1 MKKVFSLTLI
11 FSTLIYS
18 EVNWEREQVCP
29 VPDPTFVNSLIKKM
43 SIEEKVGQVIQ
54 ADLDF
59 IKPSDLRDYPIGSV
73 LNGGNTSPRGKL
85 RASPAE
91 WKSVAQEF
99 YEESKR
105 TGASIPVL
113 WGTDAVHGH
122 SNVFG
127 ATIFP
132 HNIGIGAAA
141 NPQLVKDIGAAVA
154 EEVLA
159 TGLFWTFAPTVTIPQ
174 NFRWGRTYEGYS
186 EDPVLVSK
194 LGSAFIEGLQ
204 GTEKEFLNDAK
215 ILGTAKHFLGDGGTY
230 LGIDQ
235 GDTRA
240 NEENMRVIHGEPY
253 FASLNS
259 CVRVVMASFN
269 SWNGSKVHGNKYLLT
284 EVLKEKMNFTGF
296 VVGDWNGH
304 QQVPGCNAGSCPESF
319 NAGVDMFMVPE
330 NWKALYKNTVKQV
343 KDGEISIERLD
354 DAVKRILT
362 VKQQLGMFEGR
373 VPNQTKYSEV
383 GLQKNREI
391 ARRAVRES
399 LVLIKNN
406 NAVLPIKDQ
415 QKILV
420 IGDSADS
427 LKIQTGG
434 WTLDWQGANN
444 TNSDFPGSVTFLQA
458 LKEYENLEITHK
470 NSLSNLDL
478 NKNYDLVI
486 VAYGEEPYAEG
497 IGDRKN
503 LFYRDSKT
511 LNTLKRLKR
520 NGNKVV
526 SIFFTGRPLWTNEF
540 INLSDAFVVAWL
552 PGTESRG
559 MTDVLV
565 ANEDGSVNYDFQG
578 KLPFSWPS
586 DPNQSTIAFYDPASD
601 AEFDYGYGLT
611 YKSPKALAS
620 LDESFEKTDD
630 YGDLVEIFSGKFN
643 SPFEGFIQENNSPQ
657 IKLSSTN
664 NTTQNDIV
672 QIDFIDVDKQ
682 DDTLRVTFNADGN
695 LNSFHILTTEVVGLE
710 DFQSGF
716 LNFNA
721 RVVESSGAIFL
732 AATCGFG
739 CMGSIDVT
747 SLLVKSKSFDG
758 YSVPLKCL
766 TDKGLDLSKTIS
778 PMILFGPADLT
789 IDFKNISLSKN
800 SLKKK
805 FSC

>member
-91 WKSVAQEF
+91 WKSLAQEF

-284 EVLKEKMNFTGF
+284 EVLKDKMNFTGF

-444 TNSDFPGSVTFLQA
+444 TNSDFPGSITFLQA

-586 DPNQSTIAFYDPASD
+586 DPNQSTIAFYDPSSN

-620 LDESFEKTDD
+620 LDESFEKSDD

-643 SPFEGFIQENNSPQ
+643 NPFEGFIQENNSPQ

>member
-18 EVNWEREQVCP
+18 QVNWEREQVCP

-91 WKSVAQEF
+91 WKSLAQEF

-586 DPNQSTIAFYDPASD
+586 DPNQSTIAFYDPASN

-620 LDESFEKTDD
+620 LDESFEKSDD

-643 SPFEGFIQENNSPQ
+643 NPFEGFIQENNSPQ

>member
-1 MKKVFSLTLI
+1 M
-11 FSTLIYS
+11 
-18 EVNWEREQVCP
+18 
-29 VPDPTFVNSLIKKM
+29 
-43 SIEEKVGQVIQ
+43 
-54 ADLDF
+54 
-59 IKPSDLRDYPIGSV
+59 
-73 LNGGNTSPRGKL
+73 
-85 RASPAE
+85 
-91 WKSVAQEF
+91 
-99 YEESKR
+99 
-105 TGASIPVL
+105 
-113 WGTDAVHGH
+113 
-122 SNVFG
+122 
-127 ATIFP
+127 
-132 HNIGIGAAA
+132 
-141 NPQLVKDIGAAVA
+141 
-154 EEVLA
+154 
-159 TGLFWTFAPTVTIPQ
+159 
-174 NFRWGRTYEGYS
+174 
-186 EDPVLVSK
+186 
-194 LGSAFIEGLQ
+194 
-204 GTEKEFLNDAK
+204 
-215 ILGTAKHFLGDGGTY
+215 GTAKHFLGDGGTY

-304 QQVPGCNAGSCPESF
+304 QQVPGCNTGSCPESF

-343 KDGEISIERLD
+343 KDGEISKERLD

-406 NAVLPIKDQ
+406 NATLPIKNK

-444 TNSDFPGSVTFLQA
+444 TNSDFPGSITFLQA

-620 LDESFEKTDD
+620 LDESFEKSDD

-643 SPFEGFIQENNSPQ
+643 NPFEGFIQENNSPQ

-664 NTTQNDIV
+664 NTTQNGVV

-682 DDTLRVTFNADGN
+682 DDTLRVIFNADGN

-789 IDFKNISLSKN
+789 IDFKNISISKN

>member
-11 FSTLIYS
+11 LSSLIYS
-18 EVNWEREQVCP
+18 EVNWEREQICP
-29 VPDPTFVNSLIKKM
+29 LPDPTFVNNLMKTM

-59 IKPSDLRDYPIGSV
+59 IKPSDLRDFPIGSV

-91 WKSVAQEF
+91 WKSLAQEF
-99 YEESKR
+99 YKESKK

-141 NPQLVKDIGAAVA
+141 NPQLVEDIGAAVA

-186 EDPVLVSK
+186 EDPILVSK

-204 GTEKEFLNDAK
+204 GTEKEFLNDTK

-304 QQVPGCNAGSCPESF
+304 QQVPGCNTGSCPESF

-343 KDGEISIERLD
+343 KDGEISKERLD

-373 VPNQTKYSEV
+373 VPIQTKYSEV
-383 GLQKNREI
+383 GLQKNRDI

-406 NAVLPIKDQ
+406 NLTLPIKNK

-444 TNSDFPGSVTFLQA
+444 TNSDFPGSITFLQA

-611 YKSPKALAS
+611 YKSLKALAL
-620 LDESFEKTDD
+620 LDESFEKSED
-630 YGDLVEIFSGKFN
+630 YGDMVEIFSGKFN

-664 NTTQNDIV
+664 NTTQNDVV

-682 DDTLRVTFNADGN
+682 DDTLRVIFNADGN

>member
-29 VPDPTFVNSLIKKM
+29 VPDPTFVNNLIKKM

-91 WKSVAQEF
+91 WKSLAQEF

-141 NPQLVKDIGAAVA
+141 NPQLVKEIGSAVA

-620 LDESFEKTDD
+620 LDESFEKSDD

-643 SPFEGFIQENNSPQ
+643 NPFEGFIQENNSPQ

>member
-1 MKKVFSLTLI
+1 MKKVFSLSLI
-11 FSTLIYS
+11 LSSLIYS
-18 EVNWEREQVCP
+18 EVNWEREQICP
-29 VPDPTFVNSLIKKM
+29 LPDPAFVNNLMKTM

-91 WKSVAQEF
+91 WKSLAQEF
-99 YEESKR
+99 YEESKK

-141 NPQLVKDIGAAVA
+141 NPQLVEDIGVAVA

-204 GTEKEFLNDAK
+204 GTKKEFLNDTK

-304 QQVPGCNAGSCPESF
+304 QQVPGCNTGSCPESF

-343 KDGEISIERLD
+343 KDGEISKERLD

-383 GLQKNREI
+383 GLQKNRDI

-406 NAVLPIKDQ
+406 NAILPIKNK

-444 TNSDFPGSVTFLQA
+444 TNSDFPGSITFLEA

-620 LDESFEKTDD
+620 LDESFEKSDD

-643 SPFEGFIQENNSPQ
+643 NPFEGFIQENNSPQ

>member
-91 WKSVAQEF
+91 WKSLAQEF

-343 KDGEISIERLD
+343 KDGEISKERLD

-406 NAVLPIKDQ
+406 NATLPIKDQ

-620 LDESFEKTDD
+620 LDESFEKSDD

-643 SPFEGFIQENNSPQ
+643 NPFEGFIQENNSPQ

>member
-91 WKSVAQEF
+91 WKSLAQEF

-444 TNSDFPGSVTFLQA
+444 TNSDFPGSITFLQA

-586 DPNQSTIAFYDPASD
+586 DPNQSTIAFYDPASN

-620 LDESFEKTDD
+620 LDESFEKLDD

-643 SPFEGFIQENNSPQ
+643 NPFEGFIQENNSPQ

>member
-1 MKKVFSLTLI
+1 MKKVFSLSLI
-11 FSTLIYS
+11 LSSLIYS
-18 EVNWEREQVCP
+18 EVNWEREQICP
-29 VPDPTFVNSLIKKM
+29 LPDPTFVNNLMKTM

-59 IKPSDLRDYPIGSV
+59 IEPSDLKDYPIGSV

-91 WKSVAQEF
+91 WKSLAQEF
-99 YEESKR
+99 YEESKK
-105 TGASIPVL
+105 TGVSIPVL

-141 NPQLVKDIGAAVA
+141 NPQLVEDIGAAVA

-204 GTEKEFLNDAK
+204 GTKKEFLNDTK

-304 QQVPGCNAGSCPESF
+304 QQVPGCNTGSCPESF

-343 KDGEISIERLD
+343 KDGEISKERLD

-383 GLQKNREI
+383 GLQKNRDI

-406 NAVLPIKDQ
+406 NATLPIKNK

-444 TNSDFPGSVTFLQA
+444 TNSDFPGSITFLQA

-520 NGNKVV
+520 NGNKVI

-620 LDESFEKTDD
+620 LDESFEKSDD

-643 SPFEGFIQENNSPQ
+643 NPFEGFIQENNSPQ

-695 LNSFHILTTEVVGLE
+695 LNSFHILTTEVIGLE

-778 PMILFGPADLT
+778 PMILFGPADLA

>member
-11 FSTLIYS
+11 FSSLIHS

-29 VPDPTFVNSLIKKM
+29 VPDPAFVNNLITKM

-85 RASPAE
+85 RASPSE
-91 WKSVAQEF
+91 WKSLAQEF

-141 NPQLVKDIGAAVA
+141 NPQLVKEIGAAVA

-343 KDGEISIERLD
+343 KDGEISKERLD

-478 NKNYDLVI
+478 NNNYDLVI

-620 LDESFEKTDD
+620 LDESFEKSDEF
-630 YGDLVEIFSGKFN
+630 GDLIEIFSGKFN
-643 SPFEGFIQENNSPQ
+643 NPFEGFIQENNSPQ

-664 NTTQNDIV
+664 NTTQNEVV
-672 QIDFIDVDKQ
+672 QTDFIDVDKQ
-682 DDTLRVTFNADGN
+682 DDTLRVIFNADGN
-695 LNSFHILTTEVVGLE
+695 LNSFHILTTEVIGLE

-747 SLLVKSKSFDG
+747 SLLVKSQSFDG

-789 IDFKNISLSKN
+789 IDFKNISISKN

-805 FSC
+805 LSC

>member
-1 MKKVFSLTLI
+1 MKKVFSLSLI
-11 FSTLIYS
+11 LSSLIYP
-18 EVNWEREQVCP
+18 EVNWEREQICP
-29 VPDPTFVNSLIKKM
+29 LPDPTFVNNLMKTM

-59 IKPSDLRDYPIGSV
+59 IEPSDLRDYPIGSV

-85 RASPAE
+85 RSSPAE
-91 WKSVAQEF
+91 WKSLAQEF
-99 YEESKR
+99 YEESKK

-141 NPQLVKDIGAAVA
+141 NPQLVEDIGVAVA

-204 GTEKEFLNDAK
+204 GTKKEFLNDTK

-470 NSLSNLDL
+470 NSLSNFDL

-620 LDESFEKTDD
+620 LDESFEKSDD

-643 SPFEGFIQENNSPQ
+643 NPFEGFIQENNSPQ

-682 DDTLRVTFNADGN
+682 DDTLRVAFNADGN

>member
-1 MKKVFSLTLI
+1 MRKVFSLILI
-11 FSTLIYS
+11 LSSLIYS
-18 EVNWEREQVCP
+18 EVNWEREQICP
-29 VPDPTFVNSLIKKM
+29 LPDPTFVNNLMKTM

-59 IKPSDLRDYPIGSV
+59 IEPSDLRDYPIGSV

-91 WKSVAQEF
+91 WKSLAQEF
-99 YEESKR
+99 YEESKK

-141 NPQLVKDIGAAVA
+141 NPQLVEDIGAAVA

-240 NEENMRVIHGEPY
+240 NEENMRLIHGEPY

-296 VVGDWNGH
+296 IVGDWNGH
-304 QQVPGCNAGSCPESF
+304 QQVPGCNTGSCPESF

-330 NWKALYKNTVKQV
+330 NWKTLYKNTVKQV
-343 KDGEISIERLD
+343 KSGEISRERLD

-383 GLQKNREI
+383 GLQKNRDI

-406 NAVLPIKDQ
+406 NATLPIKNK

-444 TNSDFPGSVTFLQA
+444 ANSDFPGSVTFLQA

-586 DPNQSTIAFYDPASD
+586 NPNQSTIAFYDPASD

-611 YKSPKALAS
+611 YKSLKALAL
-620 LDESFEKTDD
+620 LDESFEKSKD
-630 YGDLVEIFSGKFN
+630 YGDMVEIFSGKFN

-657 IKLSSTN
+657 IKLNSTN
-664 NTTQNDIV
+664 NTTQNDVV

-682 DDTLRVTFNADGN
+682 DDTLRVIFNADGN
-695 LNSFHILTTEVVGLE
+695 LNSFHILTTEVIGLE

-747 SLLVKSKSFDG
+747 SLLMKSKSFDG

-789 IDFKNISLSKN
+789 IDFKNVSISKN

>member
-11 FSTLIYS
+11 FSSLIHS

-29 VPDPTFVNSLIKKM
+29 VPDPAFVNNLITKM

-85 RASPAE
+85 RASPSE
-91 WKSVAQEF
+91 WKSLAQEF

-141 NPQLVKDIGAAVA
+141 NPQLVKEIGAAVA

-343 KDGEISIERLD
+343 KDGEISKERLD

-406 NAVLPIKDQ
+406 NATLPIKDQ

-478 NKNYDLVI
+478 NNNYDLVI

-620 LDESFEKTDD
+620 LDESFEKSDD
-630 YGDLVEIFSGKFN
+630 FGDLIEIFSGKFN
-643 SPFEGFIQENNSPQ
+643 NPFEGFIQENNSPQ

-664 NTTQNDIV
+664 NTTQNEVV
-672 QIDFIDVDKQ
+672 QTDFIDVDKQ
-682 DDTLRVTFNADGN
+682 DDTLRVIFNADGN

-747 SLLVKSKSFDG
+747 SLLVKSQSFDG

-789 IDFKNISLSKN
+789 IDFKNISISKN

-805 FSC
+805 LSC

>member
-91 WKSVAQEF
+91 WKSLAQEF

-586 DPNQSTIAFYDPASD
+586 DPDQSTIAFYDPASD

-620 LDESFEKTDD
+620 LDESFEKSDD

-643 SPFEGFIQENNSPQ
+643 NPFEGFIQENNSPQ

>member
-1 MKKVFSLTLI
+1 MKKVFSLSLI
-11 FSTLIYS
+11 LSSLIYS
-18 EVNWEREQVCP
+18 EVNWEREQICP
-29 VPDPTFVNSLIKKM
+29 LPDPTFVNNLMKTM

-73 LNGGNTSPRGKL
+73 LNGGNTSPRGEL

-91 WKSVAQEF
+91 WKSLAQEF
-99 YEESKR
+99 YEESKK

-141 NPQLVKDIGAAVA
+141 NPQLVEDIGAAVA

-204 GTEKEFLNDAK
+204 GTKKEFLNDTK

-304 QQVPGCNAGSCPESF
+304 QQVPGCNTGSCPESF

-343 KDGEISIERLD
+343 KDGEISKERLD

-611 YKSPKALAS
+611 YKSPKALTS
-620 LDESFEKTDD
+620 LDESFEKSDD

-643 SPFEGFIQENNSPQ
+643 NPFEGFIQENNSPQ

-695 LNSFHILTTEVVGLE
+695 LNSFHILTTEVIGLE

-747 SLLVKSKSFDG
+747 SLLLKSESFDG

-789 IDFKNISLSKN
+789 IDFKNVSISKN

>member
-1 MKKVFSLTLI
+1 MKKVFSLSLI
-11 FSTLIYS
+11 LSSLIYS
-18 EVNWEREQVCP
+18 EVNWEREQICP
-29 VPDPTFVNSLIKKM
+29 LPDPTFVNNLMKTM

-91 WKSVAQEF
+91 WKSLAQEF
-99 YEESKR
+99 YEESKK

-141 NPQLVKDIGAAVA
+141 NPQLVEDIGAAVA

-204 GTEKEFLNDAK
+204 GTKKEFLNDTK

-304 QQVPGCNAGSCPESF
+304 QQVPGCNTGSCPESF

-343 KDGEISIERLD
+343 KDGEISKERLD

-383 GLQKNREI
+383 GLQKNRDI

-406 NAVLPIKDQ
+406 NATLPIKNK

-444 TNSDFPGSVTFLQA
+444 TNSDFPGSITFLQA

-620 LDESFEKTDD
+620 LDESFEKSDD

-643 SPFEGFIQENNSPQ
+643 NPFEGFIQENNSPQ

-695 LNSFHILTTEVVGLE
+695 LNSFHILTTEVIGLE

-778 PMILFGPADLT
+778 PMILFGPADLA

>member
-1 MKKVFSLTLI
+1 MKKVFSLSLI
-11 FSTLIYS
+11 LSSLIYS
-18 EVNWEREQVCP
+18 EVNWEREQICP
-29 VPDPTFVNSLIKKM
+29 LPDPTFVNNLMKTM

-73 LNGGNTSPRGKL
+73 LNGGNTSPRGEL

-91 WKSVAQEF
+91 WKSLAQEF
-99 YEESKR
+99 YEESKK

-141 NPQLVKDIGAAVA
+141 NPQLVEDIGAAVA

-204 GTEKEFLNDAK
+204 GTKKEFLNDTK

-304 QQVPGCNAGSCPESF
+304 QQVPGCNTGSCPESF

-343 KDGEISIERLD
+343 KDGEISKERLD

-620 LDESFEKTDD
+620 LDESFEKSDD

-643 SPFEGFIQENNSPQ
+643 NPFEGFIQENNSPQ

-695 LNSFHILTTEVVGLE
+695 LNSFHILTTEVIGLE

-789 IDFKNISLSKN
+789 IDFKNISISKN

>member
-29 VPDPTFVNSLIKKM
+29 VPDPTFVNNLIKKM

-91 WKSVAQEF
+91 WKSLAQEF

-204 GTEKEFLNDAK
+204 GTEKEFLNDGK

-620 LDESFEKTDD
+620 LDESFEKSDD

-643 SPFEGFIQENNSPQ
+643 NPFEGFIQENNSPQ

-664 NTTQNDIV
+664 NTTQNEIV

>member
-1 MKKVFSLTLI
+1 MRKVFSLTLI
-11 FSTLIYS
+11 LSSLIYS
-18 EVNWEREQVCP
+18 EVNWEREQICP
-29 VPDPTFVNSLIKKM
+29 LPDQTFVNNLMKTM

-59 IKPSDLRDYPIGSV
+59 IEPSDLRDYPIGSV

-91 WKSVAQEF
+91 WKSLAQEF
-99 YEESKR
+99 YEESKK

-141 NPQLVKDIGAAVA
+141 NPQLVEDIGAAVA

-204 GTEKEFLNDAK
+204 GTKKEFLNDTK

-304 QQVPGCNAGSCPESF
+304 QQVPGCNTGSCPESF

-343 KDGEISIERLD
+343 KDGEISKERLD

-383 GLQKNREI
+383 GLQKNRDI

-406 NAVLPIKDQ
+406 NATLPIKNK

-444 TNSDFPGSVTFLQA
+444 ANSDFPGSVTFLQA

-511 LNTLKRLKR
+511 LNTLKRLKK
-520 NGNKVV
+520 NGNRVV

-586 DPNQSTIAFYDPASD
+586 DPNQSTIAFYDPASN

-620 LDESFEKTDD
+620 LDESFEKSDD

-664 NTTQNDIV
+664 NTTQNDVV

-682 DDTLRVTFNADGN
+682 DDTLRVIFNADGN

-747 SLLVKSKSFDG
+747 SLLMKSKSFDG

-789 IDFKNISLSKN
+789 IDFKNISISKN

>member
-1 MKKVFSLTLI
+1 MRKVFSFTLI
-11 FSTLIYS
+11 LSSLIYS
-18 EVNWEREQVCP
+18 EISWEREQVCP
-29 VPDPTFVNSLIKKM
+29 VPDPAFVNNLMKNM

-91 WKSVAQEF
+91 WKSLAQEF
-99 YEESKR
+99 YEESKK

-141 NPQLVKDIGAAVA
+141 NPELVEDIGTAVA

-194 LGSAFIEGLQ
+194 LGSSFIKGLQ

-240 NEENMRVIHGEPY
+240 NEENMRLIHGEPY

-284 EVLKEKMNFTGF
+284 NVLKEKMNFTGF

-304 QQVPGCNAGSCPESF
+304 QQVPGCNTGSCPESF

-343 KDGEISIERLD
+343 KNGEISEERLD

-362 VKQQLGMFEGR
+362 VKEQLGMFKGR
-373 VPNQTKYSEV
+373 VPKQTKYSQV
-383 GLQKNREI
+383 GLQKNRDI

-406 NAVLPIKDQ
+406 SATLPIKNK

-444 TNSDFPGSVTFLQA
+444 TNSDFPGSITFLQA
-458 LKEYENLEITHK
+458 LKEYGNLEITHK

-486 VAYGEEPYAEG
+486 VAYGEDPYAEG

-559 MTDVLV
+559 ITDVLV
-565 ANEDGSVNYDFQG
+565 ANNDGSVNYDFKG

-611 YKSPKALAS
+611 YKSPKALAL
-620 LDESFEKTDD
+620 LDENFEKSND

-664 NTTQNDIV
+664 NRTQNDIV

-682 DDTLRVTFNADGN
+682 DDTLRVIFNADGN
-695 LNSFHILTTEVVGLE
+695 LNSFHVLTTEVVGLE
-710 DFQSGF
+710 NFQSGF

-721 RVVESSGAIFL
+721 RVMESSGTLFL

-747 SLLVKSKSFDG
+747 SLLNKSKSFDG

-778 PMILFGPADLT
+778 PMILFGPADLM
-789 IDFKNISLSKN
+789 IDFKNISISKK

-805 FSC
+805 FNC

>member
-1 MKKVFSLTLI
+1 MKKVFSLSLI
-11 FSTLIYS
+11 LSSLIYS
-18 EVNWEREQVCP
+18 EVNWEREQICP
-29 VPDPTFVNSLIKKM
+29 LPDPTFVNNLMKTM

-91 WKSVAQEF
+91 WKSLAQEF
-99 YEESKR
+99 YEESKK

-141 NPQLVKDIGAAVA
+141 NPQLVEDIGAAVA

-204 GTEKEFLNDAK
+204 GTKKEFLNDTK

-304 QQVPGCNAGSCPESF
+304 QQVPGCNTGSCPESF

-343 KDGEISIERLD
+343 KDGEISKERLD

-383 GLQKNREI
+383 GLQKNRDI

-406 NAVLPIKDQ
+406 NATLPIKNK

-444 TNSDFPGSVTFLQA
+444 TNSDFPGSITFLQA

-520 NGNKVV
+520 NGNKVI

-620 LDESFEKTDD
+620 LDESFEKSDD

-643 SPFEGFIQENNSPQ
+643 NPFEGFIQENNSPQ

-695 LNSFHILTTEVVGLE
+695 LNSFHILTTEVIGLE

>member
-91 WKSVAQEF
+91 WKSLAQEF

-444 TNSDFPGSVTFLQA
+444 TNSDFPGSITFLQA

-611 YKSPKALAS
+611 YKSPKALAY
-620 LDESFEKTDD
+620 LDESFEKSDD

-643 SPFEGFIQENNSPQ
+643 NPFEGFIQENNSPQ
-657 IKLSSTN
+657 IKLSPTN

>member
-1 MKKVFSLTLI
+1 MKKVFSLSLI
-11 FSTLIYS
+11 LSSLIYS
-18 EVNWEREQVCP
+18 EVNWEREQICP
-29 VPDPTFVNSLIKKM
+29 LPDPTFVNNLMKTM

-73 LNGGNTSPRGKL
+73 LNGGNTSPRGEL

-91 WKSVAQEF
+91 WKSLAQEF
-99 YEESKR
+99 YEESKK

-141 NPQLVKDIGAAVA
+141 NPQLVEDIGAAVA

-204 GTEKEFLNDAK
+204 GTKKEFLNDTK

-304 QQVPGCNAGSCPESF
+304 QQVPGCNTGSCPESF

-343 KDGEISIERLD
+343 KDGEISKERLD

-511 LNTLKRLKR
+511 LNTLKGLKR
-520 NGNKVV
+520 NGYKVI

-620 LDESFEKTDD
+620 LDESFEKSDD

-643 SPFEGFIQENNSPQ
+643 NPFEGFIQENNSPQ

-695 LNSFHILTTEVVGLE
+695 LNSFHILTTEVIGLE

>member
-1 MKKVFSLTLI
+1 MKKVFSLSLI
-11 FSTLIYS
+11 LSSLIYP
-18 EVNWEREQVCP
+18 EVNWEREQICP
-29 VPDPTFVNSLIKKM
+29 LPDPTFVNNLMKTM

-91 WKSVAQEF
+91 WKSLAQEF
-99 YEESKR
+99 YEESKK

-141 NPQLVKDIGAAVA
+141 NPQLVEDIGVAVA

-204 GTEKEFLNDAK
+204 GTKKEFLNDTK

-304 QQVPGCNAGSCPESF
+304 QQVPGCNTGSCPESF

-620 LDESFEKTDD
+620 LDESFEKSDD

-643 SPFEGFIQENNSPQ
+643 NPFEGFIQENNSPQ

-695 LNSFHILTTEVVGLE
+695 LNSFHILTTEVIGLE

>member
-11 FSTLIYS
+11 FSSLIYS
-18 EVNWEREQVCP
+18 EVNWKREQICP
-29 VPDPTFVNSLIKKM
+29 LPDPTFVNNLMKTM

-59 IKPSDLRDYPIGSV
+59 IEPSDLRDYPIGSV

-91 WKSVAQEF
+91 WKSLAQEF
-99 YEESKR
+99 YEESKK

-141 NPQLVKDIGAAVA
+141 NPQLVEDIGAAVA

-240 NEENMRVIHGEPY
+240 NEGNMRVIHGEPY

-304 QQVPGCNAGSCPESF
+304 QQVPGCNTGSCPESF

-330 NWKALYKNTVKQV
+330 NWKALYRNTVKQV
-343 KDGEISIERLD
+343 KNGEISKERLD

-383 GLQKNREI
+383 GLKKNRDI

-406 NAVLPIKDQ
+406 NATLPIKHK

-444 TNSDFPGSVTFLQA
+444 TNSDFPGSITFLQA

-565 ANEDGSVNYDFQG
+565 ANDDGSVNYDFQG

-664 NTTQNDIV
+664 NTTQNGVV

-682 DDTLRVTFNADGN
+682 DDTLRVIFNADGN

-710 DFQSGF
+710 NFKSGF
-716 LNFNA
+716 LNFNS
-721 RVVESSGAIFL
+721 RIVESSGAIFL

-789 IDFKNISLSKN
+789 IDFKNISISKN
-800 SLKKK
+800 PLKKK

>member
-91 WKSVAQEF
+91 WKSLAQEF

-186 EDPVLVSK
+186 EDPVLVSI

-586 DPNQSTIAFYDPASD
+586 DPNQSTIAFYDPASN

-620 LDESFEKTDD
+620 LDESFEKSDD

-643 SPFEGFIQENNSPQ
+643 NPFEGFIQENNSPQ

>member
-1 MKKVFSLTLI
+1 MKKVFSLSLI
-11 FSTLIYS
+11 LSSLIYS
-18 EVNWEREQVCP
+18 EVNWEREQICP
-29 VPDPTFVNSLIKKM
+29 LPDPTFVNNLMKTM

-73 LNGGNTSPRGKL
+73 LNGGNTSPRGEL

-91 WKSVAQEF
+91 WKSLAQEF
-99 YEESKR
+99 YEESKK

-141 NPQLVKDIGAAVA
+141 NPQLVEDIGAAVA

-204 GTEKEFLNDAK
+204 GTKKEFLNDTK

-304 QQVPGCNAGSCPESF
+304 QQVPGCNTGSCPESF

-343 KDGEISIERLD
+343 KDGVISKERLD

-511 LNTLKRLKR
+511 LNALKRLKR

-620 LDESFEKTDD
+620 LDESFEKSDD

-643 SPFEGFIQENNSPQ
+643 NPFEGFIQENNSPQ

-695 LNSFHILTTEVVGLE
+695 LNSFHILTTEVIGLE

>member
-1 MKKVFSLTLI
+1 MKKVFSLSLI
-11 FSTLIYS
+11 LSSLIYS
-18 EVNWEREQVCP
+18 EVNWEREQICP
-29 VPDPTFVNSLIKKM
+29 LPDPTFVNNLMKTI

-59 IKPSDLRDYPIGSV
+59 IEPSDLRDYPIGSV
-73 LNGGNTSPRGKL
+73 LNGGNTSPRGEL

-91 WKSVAQEF
+91 WKSLAQEF
-99 YEESKR
+99 YEESKK

-141 NPQLVKDIGAAVA
+141 NPQLVEDIGAAVA

-204 GTEKEFLNDAK
+204 GTKKEFLNDTK

-304 QQVPGCNAGSCPESF
+304 QQVPGCNTGSCPESF

-343 KDGEISIERLD
+343 KDGEISKERLD

-620 LDESFEKTDD
+620 LDESFEKSDD

-643 SPFEGFIQENNSPQ
+643 NPFEGFIQENNSPQ
-657 IKLSSTN
+657 IKLSSTI
-664 NTTQNDIV
+664 NTTQYDIV

-695 LNSFHILTTEVVGLE
+695 LNSFHILTTEVIGLE

-789 IDFKNISLSKN
+789 IDFKNISISKN

>member
-91 WKSVAQEF
+91 WKSLAQEF

-620 LDESFEKTDD
+620 LDESFEKSDD

-643 SPFEGFIQENNSPQ
+643 NPFEGFIQENNSPQ

-695 LNSFHILTTEVVGLE
+695 LNSFHILTTEVIGLE

>member
-1 MKKVFSLTLI
+1 MKKVFSLSLI
-11 FSTLIYS
+11 LSSLIYP
-18 EVNWEREQVCP
+18 EVNWEREQICP
-29 VPDPTFVNSLIKKM
+29 LPDPTFVNNLMKTM

-91 WKSVAQEF
+91 WKSLAQEF
-99 YEESKR
+99 YEESKK

-141 NPQLVKDIGAAVA
+141 NPQLVEDIGAAVA

-204 GTEKEFLNDAK
+204 GTKKEFLNDTK

-343 KDGEISIERLD
+343 KDGEISKERLD

-383 GLQKNREI
+383 GLQKNRDI

-406 NAVLPIKDQ
+406 NAILPIKNK

-444 TNSDFPGSVTFLQA
+444 TNSDFPGSITFLEA

-620 LDESFEKTDD
+620 LDESFEKSDD

-643 SPFEGFIQENNSPQ
+643 NPFEGFIQENNSPQ

-664 NTTQNDIV
+664 NTTQNDVV

-682 DDTLRVTFNADGN
+682 DDTLRVIFNADGN

-739 CMGSIDVT
+739 CMGSVDVT

-789 IDFKNISLSKN
+789 IDFKNISISKN

>member
-18 EVNWEREQVCP
+18 EVNWEREQICP
-29 VPDPTFVNSLIKKM
+29 LPDPTFVNNLMKTM

-91 WKSVAQEF
+91 WKSLAQEF
-99 YEESKR
+99 YEESKK

-141 NPQLVKDIGAAVA
+141 NPQLVEDIGAAVA

-204 GTEKEFLNDAK
+204 GTEKEFLNDTK

-304 QQVPGCNAGSCPESF
+304 QQVPGCNTGSCPESF

-343 KDGEISIERLD
+343 KDGEISKERLD

-383 GLQKNREI
+383 GLQKNRDI

-406 NAVLPIKDQ
+406 NATLPIKNK

-611 YKSPKALAS
+611 YKSPKALTS
-620 LDESFEKTDD
+620 LDESFEKSDD

-643 SPFEGFIQENNSPQ
+643 NPFEGFIQENNSPQ

>member
-1 MKKVFSLTLI
+1 MKKVFSLSLI
-11 FSTLIYS
+11 LSSLIYP
-18 EVNWEREQVCP
+18 EVNWEREQICP
-29 VPDPTFVNSLIKKM
+29 LPDPTFVNNLMKTM

-59 IKPSDLRDYPIGSV
+59 IEPSDLRDYPIGSV

-85 RASPAE
+85 RSSPAE
-91 WKSVAQEF
+91 WKSLAQEF
-99 YEESKR
+99 YEESKK

-141 NPQLVKDIGAAVA
+141 NPQLVEDIGVAVA

-204 GTEKEFLNDAK
+204 GTKKEFLNDTK

-343 KDGEISIERLD
+343 KDGEISKERLD

-383 GLQKNREI
+383 GLQKNRDI

-406 NAVLPIKDQ
+406 NAILPIKNK

-444 TNSDFPGSVTFLQA
+444 TNSDFPGSITFLEA

-620 LDESFEKTDD
+620 LDESFEKSDD

-643 SPFEGFIQENNSPQ
+643 NPFEGFIQENNSPQ

>member
-91 WKSVAQEF
+91 WKSLAQEF

-284 EVLKEKMNFTGF
+284 EVLKDKMNFTGF

-444 TNSDFPGSVTFLQA
+444 TNSDFPGSITFLQA
-458 LKEYENLEITHK
+458 LK
-470 NSLSNLDL
+470 
-478 NKNYDLVI
+478 
-486 VAYGEEPYAEG
+486 
-497 IGDRKN
+497 
-503 LFYRDSKT
+503 
-511 LNTLKRLKR
+511 
-520 NGNKVV
+520 
-526 SIFFTGRPLWTNEF
+526 
-540 INLSDAFVVAWL
+540 
-552 PGTESRG
+552 
-559 MTDVLV
+559 
-565 ANEDGSVNYDFQG
+565 
-578 KLPFSWPS
+578 
-586 DPNQSTIAFYDPASD
+586 
-601 AEFDYGYGLT
+601 
-611 YKSPKALAS
+611 
-620 LDESFEKTDD
+620 
-630 YGDLVEIFSGKFN
+630 
-643 SPFEGFIQENNSPQ
+643 
-657 IKLSSTN
+657 
-664 NTTQNDIV
+664 
-672 QIDFIDVDKQ
+672 
-682 DDTLRVTFNADGN
+682 
-695 LNSFHILTTEVVGLE
+695 
-710 DFQSGF
+710 
-716 LNFNA
+716 
-721 RVVESSGAIFL
+721 
-732 AATCGFG
+732 
-739 CMGSIDVT
+739 
-747 SLLVKSKSFDG
+747 
-758 YSVPLKCL
+758 
-766 TDKGLDLSKTIS
+766 
-778 PMILFGPADLT
+778 
-789 IDFKNISLSKN
+789 
-800 SLKKK
+800 
-805 FSC
+805 

>member
-1 MKKVFSLTLI
+1 MKKVFSLSLI
-11 FSTLIYS
+11 LSSLIYS
-18 EVNWEREQVCP
+18 EVNWEREQICP
-29 VPDPTFVNSLIKKM
+29 LPDPTFVNNLMKTM

-73 LNGGNTSPRGKL
+73 LNGGNTSPRGEL

-91 WKSVAQEF
+91 WKSLAQEF
-99 YEESKR
+99 YEESKK

-141 NPQLVKDIGAAVA
+141 NPQLVEDIGAAVA

-204 GTEKEFLNDAK
+204 GTKKEFLNDTK

-304 QQVPGCNAGSCPESF
+304 QQVPGCNTGSCPESF

-343 KDGEISIERLD
+343 KDGVISKERLD

-620 LDESFEKTDD
+620 LDESFEKSDD

-643 SPFEGFIQENNSPQ
+643 NPFEGFIQENNSPQ

-695 LNSFHILTTEVVGLE
+695 LNSFHILTTEVIGLE

-739 CMGSIDVT
+739 CMGSVDVT
-747 SLLVKSKSFDG
+747 PLLVKSKSFDG

-789 IDFKNISLSKN
+789 IDFKNISISKN

>member
-1 MKKVFSLTLI
+1 MKT
-11 FSTLIYS
+11 
-18 EVNWEREQVCP
+18 
-29 VPDPTFVNSLIKKM
+29 M

-59 IKPSDLRDYPIGSV
+59 IEPSDLRDYPIGSV

-91 WKSVAQEF
+91 WKSLAQEF
-99 YEESKR
+99 YEESKK

-141 NPQLVKDIGAAVA
+141 NPQLVEDIGAAVA

-204 GTEKEFLNDAK
+204 GTENEFLNDAK

-240 NEENMRVIHGEPY
+240 NEENMRLIHGEPY

-259 CVRVVMASFN
+259 CIRVVMASFN

-296 VVGDWNGH
+296 IVGDWNGH
-304 QQVPGCNAGSCPESF
+304 QQVPGCNTGSCPESF

-343 KDGEISIERLD
+343 KSGEISRERLD

-383 GLQKNREI
+383 GLQKNRDI

-406 NAVLPIKDQ
+406 NATLPIKNK

-586 DPNQSTIAFYDPASD
+586 DPNQSTIAFYDPASN

-620 LDESFEKTDD
+620 LDESFEKSDD

-664 NTTQNDIV
+664 NTTQNDVV
-672 QIDFIDVDKQ
+672 QTDFIDVDKQ
-682 DDTLRVTFNADGN
+682 DDTLRVIFNADGN

-747 SLLVKSKSFDG
+747 SLLLKSKSFDG

-789 IDFKNISLSKN
+789 IDFKNVSISKN

>member
-1 MKKVFSLTLI
+1 MKKVFSLSLI
-11 FSTLIYS
+11 LSSLIYS
-18 EVNWEREQVCP
+18 EVNWEREQICP
-29 VPDPTFVNSLIKKM
+29 LPDPTFVNNLMKTM

-73 LNGGNTSPRGKL
+73 LNGGNTSPRGEL

-91 WKSVAQEF
+91 WKSLAQEF
-99 YEESKR
+99 YEESKK

-141 NPQLVKDIGAAVA
+141 NPQLVEDIGAAVA

-204 GTEKEFLNDAK
+204 GTKKEFLNDTK

-304 QQVPGCNAGSCPESF
+304 QQVPGCNTGSCPESF

-343 KDGEISIERLD
+343 KDGEISKERLD

-383 GLQKNREI
+383 GLQKNRDI

-406 NAVLPIKDQ
+406 NATLPIKNK

-444 TNSDFPGSVTFLQA
+444 TNSDFPGSITFLQA

-520 NGNKVV
+520 NGNKVI

-620 LDESFEKTDD
+620 LDESFEKSDD

-643 SPFEGFIQENNSPQ
+643 NPFEGFIQENNSPQ

-695 LNSFHILTTEVVGLE
+695 LNSFHILTTEVIGLE

-778 PMILFGPADLT
+778 PMILFGPADLA

>member
-29 VPDPTFVNSLIKKM
+29 VPDPTFVNNLIAKM

-85 RASPAE
+85 RASPSE
-91 WKSVAQEF
+91 WKSLAQEF

-141 NPQLVKDIGAAVA
+141 NPQLVKEIGAAVA

-343 KDGEISIERLD
+343 KDGEISKERLD

-406 NAVLPIKDQ
+406 NATLPIKDQ

-478 NKNYDLVI
+478 NNNYDLVI

-620 LDESFEKTDD
+620 LDESFEKSDEF
-630 YGDLVEIFSGKFN
+630 GDLIEIFSGKFN
-643 SPFEGFIQENNSPQ
+643 NPFEGFIQENNSPQ

-664 NTTQNDIV
+664 NATQNEVV
-672 QIDFIDVDKQ
+672 QTDFIDVDKQ
-682 DDTLRVTFNADGN
+682 DDTLRVIFNADGN

-721 RVVESSGAIFL
+721 RVVESSGAVFL

-747 SLLVKSKSFDG
+747 SLLVKSQSFDG

-789 IDFKNISLSKN
+789 IDFKNISISKN

-805 FSC
+805 LSC

>member
-1 MKKVFSLTLI
+1 
-11 FSTLIYS
+11 
-18 EVNWEREQVCP
+18 
-29 VPDPTFVNSLIKKM
+29 
-43 SIEEKVGQVIQ
+43 
-54 ADLDF
+54 
-59 IKPSDLRDYPIGSV
+59 
-73 LNGGNTSPRGKL
+73 
-85 RASPAE
+85 
-91 WKSVAQEF
+91 
-99 YEESKR
+99 
-105 TGASIPVL
+105 
-113 WGTDAVHGH
+113 
-122 SNVFG
+122 
-127 ATIFP
+127 
-132 HNIGIGAAA
+132 
-141 NPQLVKDIGAAVA
+141 
-154 EEVLA
+154 
-159 TGLFWTFAPTVTIPQ
+159 
-174 NFRWGRTYEGYS
+174 
-186 EDPVLVSK
+186 
-194 LGSAFIEGLQ
+194 
-204 GTEKEFLNDAK
+204 
-215 ILGTAKHFLGDGGTY
+215 
-230 LGIDQ
+230 
-235 GDTRA
+235 
-240 NEENMRVIHGEPY
+240 
-253 FASLNS
+253 
-259 CVRVVMASFN
+259 
-269 SWNGSKVHGNKYLLT
+269 
-284 EVLKEKMNFTGF
+284 
-296 VVGDWNGH
+296 
-304 QQVPGCNAGSCPESF
+304 
-319 NAGVDMFMVPE
+319 MFMVPE

-343 KDGEISIERLD
+343 KDGEISKERLD

-383 GLQKNREI
+383 GLQKNRDI

-406 NAVLPIKDQ
+406 NATLPIKNK

-444 TNSDFPGSVTFLQA
+444 TNSDFPGSITFLQA

-620 LDESFEKTDD
+620 LDESFEKSDD
-630 YGDLVEIFSGKFN
+630 YGDLVGIF
-643 SPFEGFIQENNSPQ
+643 QEN
-657 IKLSSTN
+657 
-664 NTTQNDIV
+664 
-672 QIDFIDVDKQ
+672 
-682 DDTLRVTFNADGN
+682 
-695 LNSFHILTTEVVGLE
+695 
-710 DFQSGF
+710 
-716 LNFNA
+716 
-721 RVVESSGAIFL
+721 
-732 AATCGFG
+732 
-739 CMGSIDVT
+739 
-747 SLLVKSKSFDG
+747 
-758 YSVPLKCL
+758 
-766 TDKGLDLSKTIS
+766 
-778 PMILFGPADLT
+778 
-789 IDFKNISLSKN
+789 
-800 SLKKK
+800 
-805 FSC
+805 